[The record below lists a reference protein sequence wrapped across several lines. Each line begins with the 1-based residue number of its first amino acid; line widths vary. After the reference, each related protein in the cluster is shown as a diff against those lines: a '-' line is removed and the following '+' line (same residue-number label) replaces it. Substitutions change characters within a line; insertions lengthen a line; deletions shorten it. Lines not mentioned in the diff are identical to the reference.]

1 MSLRGVQMEYWYY
14 AFTQEADQNLSMFNK
29 EGVDLKLHLSSGI
42 FDSYQAFK
50 L

>member
-1 MSLRGVQMEYWYY
+1 MEYWYY
-14 AFTQEADQNLSMFNK
+14 AFTQETDQNLSTFNK
-29 EGVDLKLHLSSGI
+29 EGVDLKLHLSCNI